1 MQKHLKRLVV
11 LFLSVVVLIS
21 SVGITALADSQSP
34 TYTYTRSGDMV
45 TSPAVYDVED
55 SVAFKDKDGVGLKVP
70 NDFSVDTDGNFLI
83 ADTGNNRVISF
94 TKDGKEAWRLTE
106 LNQDGK
112 KVALSSPYCIIH
124 APDGYYYIS
133 DAGPTDDHGTPVG
146 DGRIFKL
153 DTKFN
158 VIKVFTKP
166 KADQLA
172 PDGISY
178 TYAPKKF
185 VVDAVGRLYVIA
197 DGVNQG
203 FIQLSK
209 DGEFQGFI
217 GAPDVI
223 YNPFQ
228 LLMRK
233 FYTKAQRERMESF
246 VPTEY
251 SGADI
256 DTDGFIF
263 CTTKTFVEPDIEAM
277 ISAQVGKGASASSK
291 SSVEIIRKLNASGN
305 DVLRRNGAFSPV
317 GDILIPNIG
326 INGSPK
332 LANNITRNQEV
343 VTGFSTFVDIC
354 AMENGMYATVDD
366 KRNRVFVYDYDS
378 NLICAFGDGSNRK
391 YSIQSPVAICYSD
404 DSLYVLNSNAEVGA
418 ITTCKLTDYGKT
430 LFAALEAQFNGNIDE
445 SLELWNEVLV
455 QNTNCELAYDAIGK
469 AYLDNEESEKAMQ
482 YFKLSSNH
490 EYYSQAYKLYR
501 DEFIGQNFL
510 WVIVGILLI
519 FAAISFAFKGMK
531 KLGKKENKIGKIAAR
546 INYCFYTLIHPF
558 DGFYCLKHE
567 KRGSMALGFI
577 QIALLGISSVLCSNA
592 SGYNFNYVDA
602 RYENVFFTFL
612 TVILPYILFT
622 ISNWCL
628 ITLFDGKGTYK
639 DIVVFTGCSTIP
651 MTISNFIY
659 FALSHVCIADEAALM
674 TVFVTV
680 GTVWTLYLFFTA
692 TVSIHDYTPAKALLS
707 LFCTILG
714 IIIIVFIILFF
725 YDVIA
730 QMVSFVT
737 MIYSDLSVR

>member
-1 MQKHLKRLVV
+1 MKKYSKRLLV

-21 SVGITALADSQSP
+21 SVGMTAFADSLSS

-45 TSPAVYDVED
+45 PSPDVY
-55 SVAFKDKDGVGLKVP
+55 SVSDANSLKDKDGVALKTP
-70 NDFSVDTDGNFLI
+70 NDFSIDEDGTLLV
-83 ADTGNNRVISF
+83 ADTGNNRVIAF
-94 TKDGKEAWRLTE
+94 TPEGKELWRITE
-106 LNQDGK
+106 VTYEGK
-112 KVALSSPYCIIH
+112 KLNLSSPYCVIH

-133 DAGPTDDHGTPVG
+133 DAGPVDANNTPVG

-153 DTKFN
+153 DTNFK
-158 VIKVFTKP
+158 VVKVFEKP
-166 KADQLA
+166 KADQLG
-172 PDGISY
+172 DKY
-178 TYAPKKF
+178 FPKKF
-185 VVDAVGRLYVIA
+185 VVDAVGRIYVIA

-209 DGEFQGFI
+209 EGEFQGFI
-217 GAPDVI
+217 GAPAVSYD
-223 YNPFQ
+223 PFE

-233 FYTKAQRERMESF
+233 FYTKKQRESKPSF

-263 CTTKTFVEPDIEAM
+263 CTTRTFDNAAIEQM
-277 ISAQVGKGASASSK
+277 ISAQVGVGASASSV
-291 SSVEIIRKLNASGN
+291 SSTEIIRKLNASGK
-305 DVLRRNGAFSPV
+305 DILRKNGAFSPV
-317 GDILIPNIG
+317 GDVLIPNINL
-326 INGSPK
+326 NGSPK
-332 LANNITRNQEV
+332 LANNITRNQVV
-343 VTGFSTFVDIC
+343 VTGFSTFVDVC
-354 AMENGMYATVDD
+354 AMENGMYAAVDD

-378 NLICAFGDGSNRK
+378 NLICAFGDGLNRK
-391 YSIQSPVAICYSD
+391 YSMQCPVSIDYYD
-404 DSLYVLNSNAEVGA
+404 DTLYVLNSNANVA
-418 ITTCKLTDYGKT
+418 SITTCKLTDYGNV
-430 LFAALEAQFNGNIDE
+430 LFAACEAQFNGDIDK
-445 SLELWNEVLV
+445 SLDLWNQVLV

-469 AYLDNEESEKAMQ
+469 AYLDNEESEKAME

-490 EYYSQAYKLYR
+490 DYYSQAYKLYR
-501 DEFIGQNFL
+501 DEFIGENFL

-519 FAAISFAFKGMK
+519 FVAISFAFKGMK
-531 KLGKKENKIGKIAAR
+531 KLGQKDTKLGRIAAK

-567 KRGSMALGFI
+567 KRGSMILGFV
-577 QIALLGISSVLCSNA
+577 QLALLGVSSVLCSNA
-592 SGYNFNYVDA
+592 AGYNFNYVDA
-602 RYENVFFTFL
+602 RYSNIFFTFL

-639 DIVVFTGCSTIP
+639 DIVVFTGCATIP

-674 TVFVTV
+674 SVFVTV

-714 IIIIVFIILFF
+714 IVIIIFIILFF
-725 YDVIA
+725 YDVLS
-730 QMVSFVT
+730 QMIGFVK